1 MATDVYD
8 SRRGRVGHTG
18 TVASRYHDMKF
29 SGTVGRGQAAF
40 DSASQAVLS
49 LRMHRKAGVRMTKPS
64 ETVRLGDVIRLKFG
78 VGPIAVH
85 GSCDVVWLA
94 DEPRRRGFR
103 YRTRPDHPE
112 EGEESF
118 VVDWAADDQVVVTI
132 ESRARPNRLIMRIAG
147 PLGRL
152 GSALINRR
160 YLWAVR
166 KIVASEA
173 AAVSHTDRTEPE

>member
-1 MATDVYD
+1 MQL
-8 SRRGRVGHTG
+8 SK
-18 TVASRYHDMKF
+18 S
-29 SGTVGRGQAAF
+29 VGRGSAAF
-40 DSASQAVLS
+40 ESASRAVLS
-49 LRMHRKAGVRMTKPS
+49 LRMHRKAGVKMTMPTD
-64 ETVRLGDVIRLKFG
+64 TVRLGDVIRLSFG
-78 VGPIAVH
+78 VGPVALH
-85 GSCDVVWLA
+85 GSCDVISVL

-118 VVDWAADDQVVVTI
+118 TVDWAADDQVLVTV
-132 ESRARPNRLIMRIAG
+132 ESFARPNMVIMRLAG

-152 GSALINRR
+152 GALLVNRR

-173 AAVSHTDRTEPE
+173 GGPRVPGGTGHA

>member
-1 MATDVYD
+1 
-8 SRRGRVGHTG
+8 
-18 TVASRYHDMKF
+18 VASRYHEMTF

-40 DSASQAVLS
+40 DSAAGAVLS
-49 LRMHRKAGVRMTKPS
+49 LRMHRKAGVKMTMPTG
-64 ETVRLGDVIRLKFG
+64 TVRVGDVIRLRFG
-78 VGPIAVH
+78 LGPVAMR
-85 GSCDVVWLA
+85 GSCDVVEVL

-118 VVDWAADDQVVVTI
+118 TVRWAADDQVVVTI
-132 ESRARPNRLIMRIAG
+132 ESRARPNKLVMRLAG

-152 GSALINRR
+152 GAALINRR

-166 KIVASEA
+166 KIVANEA
-173 AAVSHTDRTEPE
+173 GGSAPGSRTGSA